1 MTTGAGAT
9 IVNLGQHSTI
19 CPKSRSILLSHPHG
33 LGGGQLMTSQDGTP
47 VVHAM
52 SRGDALL
59 FPSLK
64 THNVSPITHGQR
76 RSLVIELW
84 AGETNLNNRYT

>member
-1 MTTGAGAT
+1 
-9 IVNLGQHSTI
+9 
-19 CPKSRSILLSHPHG
+19 
-33 LGGGQLMTSQDGTP
+33 MTSQDGTP

-84 AGETNLNNRYT
+84 AGEANLNNRYT